1 MTTFPPGKVPHHV
14 LARLLQTHAA
24 HVDPRLR
31 VGPGVGEDAAVI
43 DFGETSLVAK
53 TDPITFAT
61 DRVGWYA
68 VNVNA
73 NDIAA
78 MGATPKWFLSTVIVP
93 EHLATESL
101 FEEIFAQIADA
112 CSQLGVSVAGGHSEV
127 TTGLDRPLVIGQML
141 GEVNSNE
148 VIRSSGLLPGDVL
161 LLTKGLAIEATSIVA
176 REMPDTLRGKG
187 WSDRDLAKAANYL
200 TQPGIS
206 VVEDA
211 RIAQAA
217 GEIHALH
224 DPTEGGVAT
233 ALVEIATAS
242 GVDLDIDAD
251 TLPISP
257 LSQRLC
263 DDVGIDP
270 FGAISSGALLI
281 GCTAGTTRTIVDALA
296 TRGIVAA
303 QIGTVRS
310 GRVEGRSS
318 EVRLRR
324 DNSWE
329 ALPQFSVDE
338 IARLFT
344 ETS

>member
-1 MTTFPPGKVPHHV
+1 MYDNG
-14 LARLLQTHAA
+14 
-24 HVDPRLR
+24 
-31 VGPGVGEDAAVI
+31 
-43 DFGETSLVAK
+43 TS
-53 TDPITFAT
+53 
-61 DRVGWYA
+61 G
-68 VNVNA
+68 
-73 NDIAA
+73 
-78 MGATPKWFLSTVIVP
+78 
-93 EHLATESL
+93 
-101 FEEIFAQIADA
+101 
-112 CSQLGVSVAGGHSEV
+112 
-127 TTGLDRPLVIGQML
+127 
-141 GEVNSNE
+141 
-148 VIRSSGLLPGDVL
+148 GDVL
-161 LLTKGLAIEATSIVA
+161 GGDGIFTATLSNYRTQGNIAQFYVEADVDGGEASMQPKLGSERPAMFIVDG

-187 WSDRDLAKAANYL
+187 WSDRDLAEAANYL

-281 GCTAGTTRTIVDALA
+281 GCTAGTTRT
-296 TRGIVAA
+296 
-303 QIGTVRS
+303 
-310 GRVEGRSS
+310 
-318 EVRLRR
+318 
-324 DNSWE
+324 
-329 ALPQFSVDE
+329 
-338 IARLFT
+338 
-344 ETS
+344 

>member
-1 MTTFPPGKVPHHV
+1 MKMVMEREDKELYMNITANQCPGCPEN
-14 LARLLQTHAA
+14 LA
-24 HVDPRLR
+24 
-31 VGPGVGEDAAVI
+31 
-43 DFGETSLVAK
+43 AK
-53 TDPITFAT
+53 M
-61 DRVGWYA
+61 
-68 VNVNA
+68 
-73 NDIAA
+73 A
-78 MGATPKWFLSTVIVP
+78 MQVV
-93 EHLATESL
+93 
-101 FEEIFAQIADA
+101 FEE
-112 CSQLGVSVAGGHSEV
+112 LGNDGAVFYGQGCGIGRDVLQRTGLGTHDSGCAAPK
-127 TTGLDRPLVIGQML
+127 TAMAIRGLDRPLVIGQML

-148 VIRSSGLLPGDVL
+148 VIRSSGLLPGDAL

-187 WSDRDLAKAANYL
+187 WSDRDLAEAANYL

-257 LSQRLC
+257 VSQRLC

-324 DNSWE
+324 DDSWE

>member
-1 MTTFPPGKVPHHV
+1 MPDNPFDMHLRPGKLPPDLLKTFLSGLITAEKRVLLGPH
-14 LARLLQTHAA
+14 
-24 HVDPRLR
+24 
-31 VGPGVGEDAAVI
+31 VGEDSAFI
-43 DFGETSLVAK
+43 SFGSSTLIAK
-53 TDPITFAT
+53 SDPITFAT

-148 VIRSSGLLPGDVL
+148 VIRSSGLLPGDAL

-187 WSDRDLAKAANYL
+187 WSDRDLAEAANYL

-211 RIAQAA
+211 RIAQAT

-270 FGAISSGALLI
+270 FGRLNIQKARNTLI
-281 GCTAGTTRTIVDALA
+281 C
-296 TRGIVAA
+296 
-303 QIGTVRS
+303 
-310 GRVEGRSS
+310 
-318 EVRLRR
+318 
-324 DNSWE
+324 
-329 ALPQFSVDE
+329 
-338 IARLFT
+338 
-344 ETS
+344 